1 MESIKEDLLKSIYYY
16 FDLKENCKYL
26 IYFTT
31 TTKQQQQQQQQD
43 LTCSCTNGINVWNVN
58 LTNDIF
64 SLTDKKTT
72 LNEHLIN
79 LNLKLKRNDYELNK
93 LIDTQNLIDLI
104 EFKTND
110 NNIQFKFKP
119 VKSNENDLK
128 EFLFHMFNR
137 LDKCES
143 ELNKLKS
150 NDLTLQSAS
159 NLMQNSE
166 IKHNNNNNNSNNHQ
180 ARRFN
185 LSKNQVAN
193 IIAPRQPYM
202 SIINPMTKRRKM
214 PKGVQFDDEDDDDE
228 EEAEEEEKA
237 NRTKHVK

>member
-31 TTKQQQQQQQQD
+31 TTKQHQD
-43 LTCSCTNGINVWNVN
+43 LTCSCTNGINVWNIN
-58 LTNDIF
+58 LTSDIF
-64 SLTDKKTT
+64 SSTDKKTT

-79 LNLKLKRNDYELNK
+79 LNLKLKRNNYELNK

-110 NNIQFKFKP
+110 NNTNIQFKFKP

-150 NDLTLQSAS
+150 NDFSVQSAS

-166 IKHNNNNNNSNNHQ
+166 IKHNNNNSNNHQ

-214 PKGVQFDDEDDDDE
+214 PKGVQFDDDEDDDDEE

-237 NRTKHVK
+237 NKTKHVK

>member
-1 MESIKEDLLKSIYYY
+1 MESIKEDLLKCIYSY

-31 TTKQQQQQQQQD
+31 TKQQQQQD
-43 LTCSCTNGINVWNVN
+43 LTCSCTNGINVWNIN

-64 SLTDKKTT
+64 SSNDKKTTTT

-93 LIDTQNLIDLI
+93 IIDTQNLIDLI
-104 EFKTND
+104 EFKTNND
-110 NNIQFKFKP
+110 NNNSIQFKFKP

-150 NDLTLQSAS
+150 NDLTVQSAG

-166 IKHNNNNNNSNNHQ
+166 IKHNSNNHQ
-180 ARRFN
+180 PRRFN

-214 PKGVQFDDEDDDDE
+214 PKGVQFDDDDDDE
-228 EEAEEEEKA
+228 DEDNEEDEVEEEA
-237 NRTKHVK
+237 NRIKHVK